1 MAFVPNGDQQL
12 SSDNLSAAVALTI
25 PTDTKLVWIQA
36 EAQDIRMRAGTDPTA
51 AIGIVLRADD
61 PPIELPAAA
70 FATLKFIR
78 VTAGAILNAQYWK
91 L

>member
-1 MAFVPNGDQQL
+1 MTFIPNGDQQL
-12 SSDNLSAAVALTI
+12 STADLAAAVSLTI
-25 PTDTKLVWIQA
+25 PDDTKFVWIQA

-61 PPIELPAAA
+61 PPIELPASA